1 MRTGLD
7 RRTGDVLTGWD
18 ECAQSIGVVVTTAIG
33 SVTLARDFG
42 SDGPPLLDRP
52 MNRASIFDHIM
63 AIAEALRRE
72 EPGFR
77 LTKVNVLKAG
87 PDGAIMFEQL
97 GDFYPN
103 GHLDDFSFVEKGR
116 SAIAGPFALT
126 QLVGFG
132 GSA

>member
-7 RRTGDVLTGWD
+7 RRTGEVLTGWD
-18 ECAQSIGVVVTTAIG
+18 ECAQSIGVIVTTAIG

-52 MNRASIFDHIM
+52 MNRAAIFDHIM

-77 LTKVNVLKAG
+77 LTKVNVLSAG
-87 PDGAIMFEQL
+87 ADGMIVLEQL

-103 GHLDDFSFVEKGR
+103 GHLGDFSLVERNR
-116 SAIAGPFALT
+116 SASAGPFALT
-126 QLVGFG
+126 QIIGAG
-132 GSA
+132 GQA

>member
-7 RRTGDVLTGWD
+7 RRTGEVLTGWD

-42 SDGPPLLDRP
+42 SNGPPLLDRP
-52 MNRASIFDHIM
+52 MNRRSIFDHIM

-77 LTKVNVLKAG
+77 LTKVDVTPAG
-87 PDGAIMFEQL
+87 ADGQIVFEQR

-103 GHLDDFSFVEKGR
+103 GHLGDFSVVERGR
-116 SAIAGPFALT
+116 SAVVGPFALT
-126 QLVGFG
+126 QLVGAG
-132 GSA
+132 GLA